1 MHSGLDCV
9 PNHKNRAVSLP
20 EKVFNFFKKVYMIAG
35 LYVKEHETGKYFLFE
50 GFELEIL

>member
-20 EKVFNFFKKVYMIAG
+20 EKLFNFFKKSIHDSWSVR
-35 LYVKEHETGKYFLFE
+35 KEARDGKIFSF
-50 GFELEIL
+50 